1 MTTETTSPATAA
13 EEQEALDQ
21 LIQITRGRS
30 ATYGFLARLYRLEVD
45 EEMLETLKAMPFP
58 TRTGNADADEGNR
71 LICSYLSNCNSRA
84 ITELAVDYVR
94 TFIGAGN
101 DGFSAAY
108 PFESVY
114 TSPKRLMMQDARDEV
129 LVIYR
134 AFGMDKR
141 ESWKEGEDHISCEF
155 EFLQVLCERT
165 AEALEAGDEDEALR
179 LLTAQS
185 NFLKDH
191 VAAWFP
197 MMYVDMQKFPRT
209 DFYRGLGKLTS
220 GFLANERQLLD
231 ELLEESEQEEQ
242 AA

>member
-1 MTTETTSPATAA
+1 MTTETTP
-13 EEQEALDQ
+13 QEAIDQ
-21 LIQITRGRS
+21 LIQISQGRAS
-30 ATYGFLARLYRLEVD
+30 TYGFLARLFRLEVD
-45 EEMLETLKAMPFP
+45 EELLETLKATQFP
-58 TRTGNADADEGNR
+58 ARTGNDDVDEGYR
-71 LICSYLSNCNSRA
+71 LICSYLSHCDSRA
-84 ITELAVDYVR
+84 TTELAVDYVR

-134 AFGMDKR
+134 AFGLDKR

-155 EFLQVLCERT
+155 EFMQVLCGRIVD
-165 AEALEAGDEDEALR
+165 ALQADNEDEAVA
-179 LLTAQS
+179 LLTAQR

-197 MMYVDMQKFPRT
+197 MMYIDMQKFPRT
-209 DFYRGLGKLTS
+209 DFYRGLAKLTN

-231 ELLEESEQEEQ
+231 ELLDANGENADGQ